1 MFAVEFIEVRRVLE
15 EVGIQFLIIQSQ
27 VRFDVVREFD
37 DLEVDPFFG
46 QERFDFVED
55 FSVGNGV
62 APTVTVTFLSEDAV
76 VWESLPRPAAKRM
89 QRPSGPRRREWK
101 VFEIFHELCLLLIE

>member
-1 MFAVEFIEVRRVLE
+1 VLE

-55 FSVGNGV
+55 FSVGTGV
-62 APTVTVTFLSEDAV
+62 APTVTVTFLSDEAV
-76 VWESLPRPAAKRM
+76 GWESLPQPAAKKATAIRAAAARTESFLKFFM
-89 QRPSGPRRREWK
+89 SYTS
-101 VFEIFHELCLLLIE
+101 C

>member
-1 MFAVEFIEVRRVLE
+1 MLE

-55 FSVGNGV
+55 FSVGNGGC
-62 APTVTVTFLSEDAV
+62 AD
-76 VWESLPRPAAKRM
+76 
-89 QRPSGPRRREWK
+89 GDGDI
-101 VFEIFHELCLLLIE
+101 FEIFRELCLLLIE